1 MTLRLR
7 HVVAGLTVAL
17 CCSLPALA
25 QVTPGDVVGTWKG
38 TAETPMGP
46 MENTIT
52 IKAGAPFAGNVKI
65 GGDFPFEAQIEKAKL
80 EGDEISFEITMQYGK
95 ISYDGTV
102 SGDEM
107 QLNVIGIAGAKMT
120 LIAKRQ
126 K

>member
-1 MTLRLR
+1 MARKLPL
-7 HVVAGLTVAL
+7 VVLGLTVVL
-17 CCSLPALA
+17 CCSVPALA
-25 QVTPGDVVGTWKG
+25 HVTTGDVAGTWKG

-52 IKAGAPFAGNVKI
+52 IRAGAPFAGNVKV

-80 EGDEISFEITMQYGK
+80 EGNKISFEITMQYGK
-95 ISYDGTV
+95 VSYDGTV

-107 QLNVIGIAGAKMT
+107 QLNVTGIAGAKMI

>member
-1 MTLRLR
+1 
-7 HVVAGLTVAL
+7 VPV
-17 CCSLPALA
+17 LA
-25 QVTPGDVVGTWKG
+25 QVTTTDIAGTWKG

-52 IKAGAPFAGNVKI
+52 IQAGAPFTGNVKV

-80 EGDEISFEITMQYGK
+80 EDNKISFEINMQYGR